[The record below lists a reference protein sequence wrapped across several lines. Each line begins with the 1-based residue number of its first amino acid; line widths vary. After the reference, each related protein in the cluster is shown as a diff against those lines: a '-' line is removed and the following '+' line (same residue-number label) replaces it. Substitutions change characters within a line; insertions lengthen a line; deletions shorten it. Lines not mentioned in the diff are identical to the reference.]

1 MHRGTDAAGRVRVSA
16 KPGTGDSG
24 DRSGRPIAIIA
35 GTGPAGMGLA
45 LRWARAGETIIIGSR
60 DPQRA
65 QQAAAAI
72 QQKAGGKANIAG
84 MENSDACAAADIL
97 MLTVPFEGQAALLK
111 QLKPSITPG
120 SILIDA
126 TVPLAASVG
135 GRASRML
142 GVWQGSAAQQAA
154 ELVPKEVSVVAAFHN
169 LSAELLNALG
179 DQGLRDPS
187 LGDRGDAPL
196 DCDVIVCSD
205 DPDAAQLTRDL
216 AMKIPGVRALDG
228 GKLENA
234 RIVEQITALLIGLNI
249 RHKGHAGIRI
259 TGLPPAAYR

>member
-1 MHRGTDAAGRVRVSA
+1 MTTTPPASV
-16 KPGTGDSG
+16 
-24 DRSGRPIAIIA
+24 RPIAVIG

-60 DPQRA
+60 DEQRA
-65 QQAAAAI
+65 QLAADAI
-72 QQKAGGKANIAG
+72 QRRIGGRAQISG
-84 MENSDACAAADIL
+84 MENSAACTAADIL

-111 QLKPSITPG
+111 KLKPSITPG

-126 TVPLAASVG
+126 TVPLAASIG
-135 GRASRML
+135 GRASRTL
-142 GVWQGSAAQQAA
+142 GVWQGSAAEQAA

-169 LSAELLNALG
+169 VSADLLG
-179 DQGLRDPS
+179 
-187 LGDRGDAPL
+187 GDAPL

-205 DPDAAQLTRDL
+205 DPDASQLTREL
-216 AMKIPGVRALDG
+216 AVRIPGVRALDG

-249 RHKGHAGIRI
+249 RNKGHAGIRI
-259 TGLPPAAYR
+259 TGLPAEAYL